1 MNIKKLID
9 RLHDLMEDVKDKVS
23 DLIDY
28 LEDRPGLKK
37 IIGTIILL
45 LVSAKLLSY
54 VFGSIAESLKV
65 IGIVVIT
72 IVGFVSFVV
81 LLVWLF
87 VNNKNKYDE
96 DSKYY

>member
-9 RLHDLMEDVKDKVS
+9 RLCNLMEDVKDKLS

-28 LEDRPGLKK
+28 LEDRPYLKK

-45 LVSAKLLSY
+45 LVSAKLLSS

-65 IGIVVIT
+65 IGIIIIT
-72 IVGFVSFVV
+72 IVGFISFIA

-87 VNNKNKYDE
+87 SNKNTYDE
-96 DSKYY
+96 DSRHY

>member
-9 RLHDLMEDVKDKVS
+9 RFCNLMEDVKDKLS

-28 LEDRPGLKK
+28 FEDRPGLKK

-45 LVSAKLLSY
+45 LVSAKLLSS
-54 VFGSIAESLKV
+54 VFGSIVESLKV
-65 IGIVVIT
+65 IGIIIIT
-72 IVGFVSFVV
+72 IVGFILFIA

-87 VNNKNKYDE
+87 TDKNTYDE
-96 DSKYY
+96 DSRHY

>member
-9 RLHDLMEDVKDKVS
+9 RFCNLMEDVKDKLS

-28 LEDRPGLKK
+28 FEDRPGLKK

-45 LVSAKLLSY
+45 LVSAKLLSS
-54 VFGSIAESLKV
+54 VFGSIVESLKV
-65 IGIVVIT
+65 IGIIIIT
-72 IVGFVSFVV
+72 IVGFILSIA

-87 VNNKNKYDE
+87 TDKNTYDE
-96 DSKYY
+96 DSRHY